1 MKIFLAAL
9 ILAAIALAGCAQQ
22 PPQQV
27 CPQVITPATS
37 PSGQCTEFP
46 TPCDVPKGFTLVEK
60 CEQRPEPAPEP
71 EPEIDLCE
79 GVNCADKCEGTT
91 SLRGGACA
99 EGQCE
104 YANVAENSPECGY
117 VPPELFGKYDFD
129 TNLVFCDYQSPP
141 NKFVLFYQIRN
152 RTENIPTYGSTIW
165 IKVPEIDYAQ
175 QKTIQ
180 SRYEKDRILWEDKQ
194 YTYLSKTYK
203 GQDWEIRNLDSNA
216 ALDFQLIYCEP
227 ENSTVE
233 SCTPQNGVLIHQGNT
248 GILCRSPGQT

>member
-22 PPQQV
+22 QTQQV

-129 TNLVFCDYQSPP
+129 TNLVFCEYESPP
-141 NKFVLFYQIRN
+141 NKFVLF
-152 RTENIPTYGSTIW
+152 
-165 IKVPEIDYAQ
+165 
-175 QKTIQ
+175 
-180 SRYEKDRILWEDKQ
+180 WEDKQ